1 MVSIRFNAINYF
13 AAETVSVL
21 GYMDTERSDAL
32 SSSKGRSVLVD
43 VIEEVS
49 TTLNHRFTGSA
60 TPTAAKYNHST
71 TDFFCYFVK
80 IYNYNIY
87 VPNAFFVQSSIRI
100 FFCSMKLAVFILW

>member
-13 AAETVSVL
+13 AVETVAVL
-21 GYMDTERSDAL
+21 EYMDTERSDVL

-60 TPTAAKYNHST
+60 TPCAVKLNHST

-80 IYNYNIY
+80 ICNYKNY
-87 VPNAFFVQSSIRI
+87 APNA
-100 FFCSMKLAVFILW
+100 